1 MNDLGLAIFIVA
13 LCMLLFLHSIR
24 NAVIVMIAIPASL
37 ISVFVA
43 MFLLGYSLNLMT
55 LLAIS
60 LVVGILVDDSIV
72 VLENIYRH
80 LELGQDRVTAAIKGR
95 KEIGFTALG
104 ITLVDVVV
112 FLPLTLVGGIISNLL
127 SQFSVVIVLYTLMSL
142 FVSFTLT
149 PLLASRMARKEEIT
163 NKTLFG
169 RFILLFERFITNLTD
184 TYGHIL
190 AYALGKKRYVILG
203 TIVVVIA
210 SFMLV
215 GKGYIGTEFVSQ
227 GDTSEFIVNIELA
240 QNATLAQTNEAVQ
253 KAEEHLF
260 KNADVKNVFS
270 SIGTASNAIGGSN
283 STNNKAEINV
293 KLVPREQREV
303 ESSIYAQYM
312 KLELEKILPGVK
324 VSSAAVSI
332 TGGANQAP
340 VQMAVT
346 GNDLNQNFQIANEL
360 VDQLKSIQGTAEVKM
375 SIESGNPEISVDIN
389 REKMA
394 ELGLSMDVVG
404 MTMQAAFSGNSKA
417 SYTDKG
423 KDYDINVMYDNF
435 DRRNEG
441 DLASLIFINNRGEN
455 IRLEQFANIGR
466 TTGSTKLERKNR
478 VPCITIS
485 SQVLGV
491 SSGTVTGEMTKF
503 IKKKNYPSSVVVSFE
518 GNSKNM
524 GEAFANLGFAL
535 IASILFVYL
544 IMVAL
549 YDSYVYP
556 FVVLFSI
563 PVAVVGAL
571 LALALSMQPLSIFSM
586 LGMIM
591 LIGLVAKNAILI
603 VDFANQLK
611 SEGRNTVEALIAAG
625 KTRLRP
631 ILMTTLSMITGMMP
645 IALAHGPGAEWK
657 SGLAWVLIGGLT
669 SSMILTL
676 VVVPSVYMIFDV
688 FKKDIKNKEG
698 KAQLKIIRKEGLDVA
713 AMLKEH
719 SAH

>member
-1 MNDLGLAIFIVA
+1 M
-13 LCMLLFLHSIR
+13 
-24 NAVIVMIAIPASL
+24 
-37 ISVFVA
+37 
-43 MFLLGYSLNLMT
+43 
-55 LLAIS
+55 
-60 LVVGILVDDSIV
+60 
-72 VLENIYRH
+72 
-80 LELGQDRVTAAIKGR
+80 
-95 KEIGFTALG
+95 
-104 ITLVDVVV
+104 
-112 FLPLTLVGGIISNLL
+112 
-127 SQFSVVIVLYTLMSL
+127 
-142 FVSFTLT
+142 
-149 PLLASRMARKEEIT
+149 
-163 NKTLFG
+163 
-169 RFILLFERFITNLTD
+169 
-184 TYGHIL
+184 
-190 AYALGKKRYVILG
+190 
-203 TIVVVIA
+203 
-210 SFMLV
+210 
-215 GKGYIGTEFVSQ
+215 
-227 GDTSEFIVNIELA
+227 
-240 QNATLAQTNEAVQ
+240 
-253 KAEEHLF
+253 
-260 KNADVKNVFS
+260 
-270 SIGTASNAIGGSN
+270 
-283 STNNKAEINV
+283 
-293 KLVPREQREV
+293 KLVPREQRDV

-346 GNDLNQNFQIANEL
+346 GNDLNQNFQITNEL
-360 VDQLKSIQGTAEVKM
+360 IDKLKSIKGTAEVKM
-375 SIESGNPEISVDIN
+375 SIESGNPEVSVDIN

-417 SYTDKG
+417 SYTDQG

-435 DRRNEG
+435 DRQNEG
-441 DLASLIFINNRGEN
+441 DLASMIFINNRGEN

-466 TTGSTKLERKNR
+466 STGSTKLERKNR
-478 VPCITIS
+478 VPSITIS

-611 SEGRNTVEALIAAG
+611 AEGRNTVEALIASG

-645 IALAHGPGAEWK
+645 IAMAHGPGAEWK

>member
-1 MNDLGLAIFIVA
+1 
-13 LCMLLFLHSIR
+13 
-24 NAVIVMIAIPASL
+24 
-37 ISVFVA
+37 
-43 MFLLGYSLNLMT
+43 
-55 LLAIS
+55 
-60 LVVGILVDDSIV
+60 
-72 VLENIYRH
+72 
-80 LELGQDRVTAAIKGR
+80 
-95 KEIGFTALG
+95 
-104 ITLVDVVV
+104 
-112 FLPLTLVGGIISNLL
+112 
-127 SQFSVVIVLYTLMSL
+127 
-142 FVSFTLT
+142 
-149 PLLASRMARKEEIT
+149 
-163 NKTLFG
+163 LFG
-169 RFILLFERFITNLTD
+169 RFILLFERFITNITD

-203 TIVVVIA
+203 TIVVVVA

-227 GDTSEFIVNIELA
+227 GDTSEFIVNLELA
-240 QNATLAQTNEAVQ
+240 QNATLAQTNDAVQ

-346 GNDLNQNFQIANEL
+346 GNDLNQNFEISNEL
-360 VDQLKSIQGTAEVKM
+360 IDKLKSIKGTAEVKM
-375 SIESGNPEISVDIN
+375 SIETGNPEISVDIN

-441 DLASLIFINNRGEN
+441 DLSNLIFINNRGEN

-466 TTGSTKLERKNR
+466 STGSTKLERKNR
-478 VPCITIS
+478 VPSITIS

-491 SSGTVTGEMTKF
+491 SSGTVTSEMTKF
-503 IKKKNYPSSVVVSFE
+503 MKMKNYPSSVVVSFE

-611 SEGRNTVEALIAAG
+611 AEGRNTVEALIASG

-676 VVVPSVYMIFDV
+676 VVVPAVYMIFDV

>member
-1 MNDLGLAIFIVA
+1 
-13 LCMLLFLHSIR
+13 
-24 NAVIVMIAIPASL
+24 
-37 ISVFVA
+37 
-43 MFLLGYSLNLMT
+43 
-55 LLAIS
+55 
-60 LVVGILVDDSIV
+60 
-72 VLENIYRH
+72 
-80 LELGQDRVTAAIKGR
+80 
-95 KEIGFTALG
+95 
-104 ITLVDVVV
+104 
-112 FLPLTLVGGIISNLL
+112 
-127 SQFSVVIVLYTLMSL
+127 VIVLSTLMSL

-227 GDTSEFIVNIELA
+227 GDTSEFIVNLELA
-240 QNATLAQTNEAVQ
+240 QNATLAQTNDAVQ

-346 GNDLNQNFQIANEL
+346 GNDLNQNFQITNEL
-360 VDQLKSIQGTAEVKM
+360 IDKLKSIKGTAEVKM
-375 SIESGNPEISVDIN
+375 SIETGNPEISVDIN

-441 DLASLIFINNRGEN
+441 DLAGLIFINNRGEN
-455 IRLEQFANIGR
+455 IRLDQFASIGR
-466 TTGSTKLERKNR
+466 STGSTKLERKNR
-478 VPCITIS
+478 VPSITIS

-611 SEGRNTVEALIAAG
+611 AEGRNTVEALIASG

-645 IALAHGPGAEWK
+645 IAMAHGPGAEWK

-688 FKKDIKNKEG
+688 FKRDIKNKEG

>member
-1 MNDLGLAIFIVA
+1 
-13 LCMLLFLHSIR
+13 
-24 NAVIVMIAIPASL
+24 
-37 ISVFVA
+37 
-43 MFLLGYSLNLMT
+43 
-55 LLAIS
+55 
-60 LVVGILVDDSIV
+60 
-72 VLENIYRH
+72 
-80 LELGQDRVTAAIKGR
+80 
-95 KEIGFTALG
+95 
-104 ITLVDVVV
+104 
-112 FLPLTLVGGIISNLL
+112 
-127 SQFSVVIVLYTLMSL
+127 
-142 FVSFTLT
+142 
-149 PLLASRMARKEEIT
+149 
-163 NKTLFG
+163 
-169 RFILLFERFITNLTD
+169 
-184 TYGHIL
+184 
-190 AYALGKKRYVILG
+190 
-203 TIVVVIA
+203 
-210 SFMLV
+210 MLV

-227 GDTSEFIVNIELA
+227 GDTSEFIVNLELA
-240 QNATLAQTNEAVQ
+240 QNATLAQTNDAVQ

-346 GNDLNQNFQIANEL
+346 GNDLNQNFKISNEL
-360 VDQLKSIQGTAEVKM
+360 IDHLKSIKGTAEVKM
-375 SIESGNPEISVDIN
+375 SIESGNPEVSVDIN

-394 ELGLSMDVVG
+394 ELGLSMDVIG

-417 SYTDKG
+417 SYTDQG

-441 DLASLIFINNRGEN
+441 DLASLVFINNRGEN

-466 TTGSTKLERKNR
+466 STGSTKLERKNR
-478 VPCITIS
+478 VPSITIS

-611 SEGRNTVEALIAAG
+611 AEGRNTVEALIASG

-676 VVVPSVYMIFDV
+676 VVVPAVYMIFDV

>member
-1 MNDLGLAIFIVA
+1 
-13 LCMLLFLHSIR
+13 
-24 NAVIVMIAIPASL
+24 
-37 ISVFVA
+37 
-43 MFLLGYSLNLMT
+43 
-55 LLAIS
+55 
-60 LVVGILVDDSIV
+60 
-72 VLENIYRH
+72 
-80 LELGQDRVTAAIKGR
+80 
-95 KEIGFTALG
+95 
-104 ITLVDVVV
+104 
-112 FLPLTLVGGIISNLL
+112 
-127 SQFSVVIVLYTLMSL
+127 MSL

-149 PLLASRMARKEEIT
+149 PLLASRMARKEELT

-169 RFILLFERFITNLTD
+169 RFILLFERFITNVTD
-184 TYGHIL
+184 TYGQVL
-190 AYALGKKRYVILG
+190 AYALGKKRYVIIG
-203 TIVVVIA
+203 TIIVVIS

-227 GDTSEFIVNIELA
+227 GDTSEFIVNLELA
-240 QNATLAQTNEAVQ
+240 QNATLAQTNDAVQ

-346 GNDLNQNFQIANEL
+346 GNDLNQNFKISNEL
-360 VDQLKSIQGTAEVKM
+360 IDHLKSIKGTAEVKM
-375 SIESGNPEISVDIN
+375 SIESGNPEVSVDIN

-394 ELGLSMDVVG
+394 ELGLSMDVIG

-417 SYTDKG
+417 SYTDQG

-441 DLASLIFINNRGEN
+441 DLASLVFINNRGEN

-466 TTGSTKLERKNR
+466 STGPTKLERKNR
-478 VPCITIS
+478 VPSITIS

-611 SEGRNTVEALIAAG
+611 AEGRNTVEALIASG

-645 IALAHGPGAEWK
+645 IAMAHGPGAEWK